1 MRPGDPYELARAF
14 NLMNQ
19 RYLLE
24 TVARDPAFEPE
35 RAVRALLDVW
45 EPVTGG

>member
-1 MRPGDPYELARAF
+1 
-14 NLMNQ
+14 MNQ

-24 TVARDPAFEPE
+24 TVARDPGFDQR
-35 RAVRALLDVW
+35 RAVRALLAVW